1 MHDGRGRLIHHHLI
15 LVPQAA
21 LDEVKQRAVVT
32 VKESKKR
39 TAVNNAINTAA
50 CIESLKVHSP
60 SLRLVQQLAG
70 DADEHAVGERRLEAR
85 LGELVEHLGDGE
97 AVVLPEVIQQAQRM
111 VLESGHTK
119 V

>member
-1 MHDGRGRLIHHHLI
+1 MHDGRGRLVHHHLV

-32 VKESKKR
+32 VNERRKR
-39 TAVNNAINTAA
+39 TAVNNAINTAV
-50 CIESLKVHSP
+50 CMKSLKVHSP

-85 LGELVEHLGDGE
+85 LGELVEHLSDGE

-111 VLESGHTK
+111 VLESRRTN